1 MKPLVTLTTFKP
13 QNYQKMKNLLIYT
26 LLLFT
31 ILGCT
36 KDEEGTTEEPI
47 LETTLTTETSDV
59 MPLGYVIVNT
69 EIQLQ
74 QNEYEGTF
82 GGQDIKL
89 YKSAE
94 KALVFNVPE
103 LNPGN
108 QTLELKIDGSVGR
121 LSFQVLANEVSDP
134 NAKLTEELINPMN
147 TLNQNIEDYLA
158 NNSFS
163 EEVSLS
169 LTSAKAMLND
179 FMKKFNTLS
188 DAEKMEIAQFYN
200 ANPFFTTDFL
210 NVDSRNLLT
219 GNSDYDC
226 FDVNAKRVVVTTATV
241 LGFVAALPA
250 LNAAGPLGSIAA
262 LSGFIAGV
270 YAAQSIISAAHELLL
285 NDCFMPFEHA
295 LSDVAGNT
303 DDFEVNNDT
312 FHNFKITTSDRHI
325 VASDLSSSNAF
336 VALLMRKIKVV
347 TSKWNTLKTA
357 VNTIILSTTNWFS
370 DWFGSSSS
378 NYKAITYEYE
388 DIPETSEVFE
398 SEGDSEFITIAD
410 FPSDVEL
417 TFETASDSS
426 IDLKLVAD
434 ESTLP
439 RTVTGKIIYD
449 DGTFVT
455 EDEFSVTLEKT
466 VFKYEGT
473 WIVHWMFDDGTPSQN
488 DRYIFDED
496 GYAEYKEYD
505 MLNGNGYITSERTS
519 TLRYDSSEKIL
530 YLSPTLSFNVNSV
543 DDTVFT
549 GTRLYGGKIV
559 ELHRQ

>member
-1 MKPLVTLTTFKP
+1 MPNNDISVKAISLQHTVFFFVRVTKMAQSKHVSIFLYFHCFDVLRKIQQNNNFGISLRNLTHK
-13 QNYQKMKNLLIYT
+13 Y
-26 LLLFT
+26 
-31 ILGCT
+31 
-36 KDEEGTTEEPI
+36 EPI
-47 LETTLTTETSDV
+47 LLW
-59 MPLGYVIVNT
+59 
-69 EIQLQ
+69 
-74 QNEYEGTF
+74 
-82 GGQDIKL
+82 
-89 YKSAE
+89 
-94 KALVFNVPE
+94 
-103 LNPGN
+103 
-108 QTLELKIDGSVGR
+108 
-121 LSFQVLANEVSDP
+121 
-134 NAKLTEELINPMN
+134 
-147 TLNQNIEDYLA
+147 
-158 NNSFS
+158 
-163 EEVSLS
+163 
-169 LTSAKAMLND
+169 
-179 FMKKFNTLS
+179 
-188 DAEKMEIAQFYN
+188 KMEIAQFYN

-295 LSDVAGNT
+295 LSDVADNT

-357 VNTIILSTTNWFS
+357 VNTIISSTTNWFS